1 MDGKGKVKK
10 YALQSLI
17 YLRNASKFIDAG
29 DSEKASE
36 FLWGSMAQAIKAVV
50 AAKGVTFRKHRLLWE
65 YAEILSKELEDKSI
79 YDSFVHAY
87 SLHSNFYESDLELKD
102 VRRMAEDVKTTVGK
116 LLRLIPEEEP
126 TEGSDYG

>member
-1 MDGKGKVKK
+1 MDAKARVEK
-10 YALQSLI
+10 YAGQSRH
-17 YLRNASKFIDAG
+17 YLLNASKFIDAG

-65 YAEILSKELEDKSI
+65 YAESLTKELEDKSI

-102 VRRMAEDVKTTVGK
+102 VRRIAEDVRTTVGK
-116 LLRLIPEEEP
+116 LLNLISQE
-126 TEGSDYG
+126 T

>member
-1 MDGKGKVKK
+1 MDAKARVEK
-10 YALQSLI
+10 YAGQSRHFL
-17 YLRNASKFIDAG
+17 LNASKFIDAG

-65 YAEILSKELEDKSI
+65 YAESLTKELEDKSI

-102 VRRMAEDVKTTVGK
+102 VRRIAEDVRTTVGK
-116 LLRLIPEEEP
+116 LLNLISQE
-126 TEGSDYG
+126 T

>member
-1 MDGKGKVKK
+1 LDAKAKVEK
-10 YALQSLI
+10 YAGQSRH
-17 YLRNASKFIDAG
+17 YLLNASKFIDAG

-50 AAKGVTFRKHRLLWE
+50 AAKGATFRKHRFLWV
-65 YAEILSKELEDKSI
+65 YAESLAKELEDKSI

-102 VRRMAEDVKTTVGK
+102 VRRIAEDVRTTVGK
-116 LLRLIPEEEP
+116 LLSLIPKEKP
-126 TEGSDYG
+126 A

>member
-1 MDGKGKVKK
+1 MEAKAKVEK
-10 YALQSLI
+10 YAGQSRH
-17 YLRNASKFIDAG
+17 YLLNASKFIDAG

-65 YAEILSKELEDKSI
+65 YAGTLAKELEDKSI

-102 VRRMAEDVKTTVGK
+102 VRRIAEDVKVAVGK
-116 LLRLIPEEEP
+116 LLSRIPK
-126 TEGSDYG
+126 GD

>member
-1 MDGKGKVKK
+1 MDGKGKVEK
-10 YALQSLI
+10 YARQSLS

-50 AAKGVTFRKHRLLWE
+50 ATKGVTFRKHRLLWE
-65 YAEILSKELEDKSI
+65 YAETLAKELEDKSI

-102 VRRMAEDVKTTVGK
+102 VCRIAEDVRTTVGK
-116 LLRLIPEEEP
+116 LLNRIPKDEP
-126 TEGSDYG
+126 T

>member
-1 MDGKGKVKK
+1 MDAKVKVEK
-10 YALQSLI
+10 YAGQSRH
-17 YLRNASKFIDAG
+17 YLLNASKFIDAG

-65 YAEILSKELEDKSI
+65 YAETLAKELKDKSI

-87 SLHSNFYESDLELKD
+87 SLHSNFYESDLELRD
-102 VRRMAEDVKTTVGK
+102 VRRVAEDVRMTVGK
-116 LLRLIPEEEP
+116 LLQLISQ
-126 TEGSDYG
+126 EG

>member
-1 MDGKGKVKK
+1 MDAKAKVEK
-10 YALQSLI
+10 YAGQSRH
-17 YLRNASKFIDAG
+17 YLLNASKFIDAG

-65 YAEILSKELEDKSI
+65 CAETLAKELRDKSI

-87 SLHSNFYESDLELKD
+87 SLHSNFYESELELRD
-102 VRRMAEDVKTTVGK
+102 VRRVAEDVRMTVGK
-116 LLRLIPEEEP
+116 LLQLISQ
-126 TEGSDYG
+126 EG

>member
-1 MDGKGKVKK
+1 LDPKVRVKK
-10 YALQSLI
+10 YASQSLH
-17 YLRNASKFIDAG
+17 YLRNASRFIDAG

-65 YAEILSKELEDKSI
+65 YAESMAKELEDKSI

-102 VRRMAEDVKTTVGK
+102 VRRIAEDVRTTVGK
-116 LLRLIPEEEP
+116 LLSHIPKLESSSEE
-126 TEGSDYG
+126 

>member
-1 MDGKGKVKK
+1 MDGKGKVEK
-10 YALQSLI
+10 YARQSLS
-17 YLRNASKFIDAG
+17 YLRNASKLIDAG

-65 YAEILSKELEDKSI
+65 YAETLAKELEDKSI

-102 VRRMAEDVKTTVGK
+102 VCRIAEDVRATVGK
-116 LLRLIPEEEP
+116 LLSSISKPE
-126 TEGSDYG
+126 

>member
-1 MDGKGKVKK
+1 MDEKGKVEK
-10 YALQSLI
+10 YALQSLN
-17 YLRNASKFIDAG
+17 YLRNASKSIDVG

-36 FLWGSMAQAIKAVV
+36 FLWGSMTQAIKAVV

-65 YAEILSKELEDKSI
+65 YAESLAKELEDKSI

-102 VRRMAEDVKTTVGK
+102 VRRLAADVRIAVGK
-116 LLRLIPEEEP
+116 LLSRIPKVEP
-126 TEGSDYG
+126 AEGS